1 MGTKR
6 EFVPAVWSINQKRML
21 SQIKAYYVKALQ
33 DAEDKL
39 IEIMRDQV
47 GVTIYGG
54 GPGKPEWRSLIQ
66 KEIRR
71 VYKDVAE
78 SYIELGVGLPYNE
91 GSWKYVR
98 AMLINLGS
106 GDKSENPDWPARP
119 IQTRPGHQ
127 VWNDNL
133 DGLQPSGAE
142 SVYLLPDQ
150 FNQAGNHFIENAM
163 KMMSKYF
170 QDVLDAAAANMPDS
184 IIYNNIT
191 SKKGSR

>member
-1 MGTKR
+1 MATDS
-6 EFVPAVWSINQKRML
+6 VVWTVDYKRMEK
-21 SQIKAYYVKALQ
+21 QIKDYYVHVLEQ
-33 DAEDKL
+33 AEDKL
-39 IEIMRDQV
+39 IELMRDQV
-47 GVTIYGG
+47 NVTIYGG
-54 GPGKPEWRSLIQ
+54 GPGKPEWRSLVQ

-71 VYKDVAE
+71 VYRDVAE
-78 SYIELGVGLPYNE
+78 NYIESGVGLPYNE

-133 DGLQPSGAE
+133 DGLQQSGAE

-150 FNQAGNHFIENAM
+150 FNQEGNHFIENAM
-163 KMMSKYF
+163 KMMGKYF
-170 QDVLDAAAANMPDS
+170 QDILDSAAANLPSS
-184 IIYNNIT
+184 IISSCIT
-191 SKKGSR
+191 SKVVG